1 MPLDQLSLSLS
12 LLNTTQHTLSTSRFN
27 TISSDVPT
35 QSLHRK
41 LSQKKVK
48 RKDHFF
54 LSFSLSNPPPL
65 SEAKPKH
72 KRVLEREVRRGMYE
86 FVRKT
91 RLEKPSHLHRMTD
104 IHKSSPKSQLVS
116 ITRKFL
122 LRNETA
128 QLIVAQHD
136 ACRSRLLPHS
146 LTFCVMKIRFLCRL
160 TFKNVRAWR
169 CSERRP
175 CLLCFPFNKLFT

>member
-1 MPLDQLSLSLS
+1 MMPCACCIIFSICHKHISLPLGPVQPSSPFTKKLHASRSTLSLSLSLS

-27 TISSDVPT
+27 TITSDVPT

-104 IHKSSPKSQLVS
+104 IHKSSPKS
-116 ITRKFL
+116 
-122 LRNETA
+122 
-128 QLIVAQHD
+128 
-136 ACRSRLLPHS
+136 
-146 LTFCVMKIRFLCRL
+146 
-160 TFKNVRAWR
+160 
-169 CSERRP
+169 
-175 CLLCFPFNKLFT
+175 

>member
-1 MPLDQLSLSLS
+1 MPLDQLSLYLSLSLSVCLSLSLS

-116 ITRKFL
+116 ITRKFYYAMKL
-122 LRNETA
+122 
-128 QLIVAQHD
+128 
-136 ACRSRLLPHS
+136 HS
-146 LTFCVMKIRFLCRL
+146 LLWLNMTLVVAVCFLTL
-160 TFKNVRAWR
+160 
-169 CSERRP
+169 S
-175 CLLCFPFNKLFT
+175 LFAL